1 MILLNMDID
10 NTIIIKDL
18 KTLSVSEFGVKYNIP
33 LLLKKKILM
42 ADSVDYQWAEDGW
55 LTQNKVAWI
64 YDEVPAIEDKK
75 DWDKL
80 DDSSR
85 QLLTKLFLFFTQ
97 IEVEV
102 NQIYLKYIN
111 IFQPF
116 EIKKMLIKYAEV
128 ETMHAAAYKY
138 LMVNIFG
145 EKANSMMHEF
155 LEYKTMLEK
164 YEALQNYKLDSIVDL
179 VTTMIMFGAF
189 SEGVLLY
196 ASFAI
201 FLFFPYVRKVLK
213 ATGDL
218 LSWSTRDESLHVHSM
233 SLLFKELIQQLPEV
247 TLSIIEDNVY
257 KKAQEMVSLEWNF
270 IDWIFENIDLNKINV
285 VDDPHN
291 QLNPSILKEY
301 IAYKANVRLK
311 QFGFKPI
318 YHVKENP
325 LEWMNFFGTVE
336 FSNFFETTVTEYNR
350 AKGEDINSDDIA
362 DLFN

>member
-1 MILLNMDID
+1 MSNDAVIN
-10 NTIIIKDL
+10 DL
-18 KTLSVSEFGVKYNIP
+18 KNMKIEAFGKKYNIP
-33 LLLKKKILM
+33 LFVKKKILM
-42 ADSVDYQWAEDGW
+42 ADAVRYQWAEDNW

-75 DWDKL
+75 DWYKL
-80 DDSSR
+80 DNDSKN
-85 QLLTKLFLFFTQ
+85 LLTKLFLFFTQ

-102 NQIYLKYIN
+102 NQIYLRYLE

-145 EKANSMMHEF
+145 EKTNDMMAEF
-155 LEYKTMLEK
+155 LEYQTMVKK
-164 YEALQNYKLDSIVDL
+164 YETLQNYKLDSVVDL
-179 VTTMIMFGAF
+179 VTTMVMFGAF

-233 SLLFKELIQQLPEV
+233 SLLFKELLKELPSE
-247 TLSIIEDNVY
+247 TKSLIEPNVY
-257 KKAQEMVSLEWNF
+257 NKAKEMVELEWNF
-270 IDWIFENIDLNKINV
+270 IDWIFEKINLDVINIDKNPN
-285 VDDPHN
+285 N
-291 QLNPSILKEY
+291 QLNPKILKEY
-301 IAYKANVRLK
+301 IGYKANIRLQ

-318 YHVKENP
+318 YPVEKNP
-325 LEWMNFFGTVE
+325 LEWMSFFGNVE

-350 AKGEDINSDDIA
+350 VKGEELKSDDID

>member
-1 MILLNMDID
+1 MAQEVIN
-10 NTIIIKDL
+10 DL
-18 KTLSVSEFGVKYNIP
+18 QTMAVAEFGKKYSIP
-33 LLLKKKILM
+33 LFLKKKILM
-42 ADSVDYQWAEDGW
+42 ADGVKYQWAEDNW

-80 DDSSR
+80 DESSR
-85 QLLTKLFLFFTQ
+85 KLLTKLFLFFTQ

-102 NQIYLKYIN
+102 NQIYIQYLN

-145 EKANSMMHEF
+145 EKTNSMMEEF
-155 LEYKTMLEK
+155 IEYKVMLNK
-164 YEALQNYKLDSIVDL
+164 YETLQNYKLDTVVDL
-179 VTTMIMFGAF
+179 VTTMVMFGAF

-218 LSWSTRDESLHVHSM
+218 ISWSTRDESLHVHSM
-233 SLLFKELIQQLPEV
+233 SLLFKELLKELPVE
-247 TLSIIEDNVY
+247 TKSLIEPNVY
-257 KKAQEMVSLEWNF
+257 EKAKEMVNLEWTF
-270 IDWIFENIDLNKINV
+270 IDWIFEDINLDTINV
-285 VDDPHN
+285 TTDKGN
-291 QLNPSILKEY
+291 YLNPQILKEY
-301 IAYKANVRLK
+301 IAYKANVRLI

-318 YHVKENP
+318 YHVEKNP
-325 LEWMNFFGTVE
+325 LSWMEFFGNVE

-350 AKGEDINSDDIA
+350 VKGDELKTEDID
-362 DLFN
+362 DLFS

>member
-1 MILLNMDID
+1 MNNSIVINDLN
-10 NTIIIKDL
+10 N
-18 KTLSVSEFGVKYNIP
+18 LSIQDFGIKYNVP

-42 ADSVDYQWAEDGW
+42 ADSVNYQWAEDNW

-80 DDSSR
+80 EESSR
-85 QLLTKLFLFFTQ
+85 TLLTKLFLFFTQ

-102 NQIYLKYIN
+102 NQVYLKYLN

-145 EKANSMMHEF
+145 EKTNEMMHEF
-155 LEYKTMLEK
+155 LEYKVMLKK
-164 YEALQNYKLDSIVDL
+164 YEALQDYKLDNIMDL
-179 VTTMIMFGAF
+179 VDTMVMFGAF

-201 FLFFPYVRKVLK
+201 FLFFPYVKKVLK

-233 SLLFKELIQQLPEV
+233 SLLFKDLLKELPPE
-247 TLSIIEDNVY
+247 TKGLIEPNIY
-257 KKAQEMVSLEWNF
+257 AKAKEMVDLEWSF
-270 IDWIFENIDLNKINV
+270 IDWIFENVNIATINV
-285 VDDPHN
+285 APDKGN
-291 QLNPSILKEY
+291 QLNPQILKEY
-301 IAYKANVRLK
+301 IAYKANVRLQ

-318 YHVKENP
+318 YPVEKNP
-325 LEWMNFFGTVE
+325 LDWMSFFGNVE

-350 AKGEDINSDDIA
+350 VKGDDLKTEDLE
-362 DLFN
+362 DLFA

>member
-1 MILLNMDID
+1 MD
-10 NTIIIKDL
+10 NKIIINDL
-18 KTLSVSEFGVKYNIP
+18 HNLSINEFGLKYNIP
-33 LLLKKKILM
+33 LFIKKKILM
-42 ADSVDYQWAEDGW
+42 ADAVEYPWAEDNW
-55 LTQNKVAWI
+55 LTQNKVGWI

-75 DWDKL
+75 DWEKL

-138 LMVNIFG
+138 LMINIFG
-145 EKANSMMHEF
+145 EKTNNMMHEF
-155 LEYKTMLEK
+155 LEYQTMLEK
-164 YEALQNYKLDSIVDL
+164 YEALQNYQLDSVVNL
-179 VTTMIMFGAF
+179 VTTIIMFGAF

-233 SLLFKELIQQLPEV
+233 SLLFKELINQLPPI
-247 TLSIIEDNVY
+247 TLSIIEENVY
-257 KKAQEMVSLEWNF
+257 KKAEEMVNLEWNF
-270 IDWIFENIDLNKINV
+270 IDWIFENININ
-285 VDDPHN
+285 DINCSNDPKN
-291 QLNPSILKEY
+291 QLNPKILKEY
-301 IAYKANVRLK
+301 IGYKANIRLK

-318 YHVKENP
+318 YPIEANP
-325 LEWMNFFGTVE
+325 LEWMDFFGTVE

-350 AKGEDINSDDIA
+350 VKSDDISSDDIN
-362 DLFN
+362 DLFI